1 MEIKDFLSELEE
13 QLTDLDEKDNEIAGQ
28 YIPFVERQGTI
39 QTSAA
44 CNGEFMATSILK
56 LFQILHKAEKD
67 AAANL
72 LILLCMQYLGGKEEQ
87 EGVEH

>member
-28 YIPFVERQGTI
+28 YILLVERQDTI
-39 QTSAA
+39 QASAA
-44 CNGEFMATSILK
+44 CNGEFMAISIAK
-56 LFQILHKAEKD
+56 LFQILHKADRD
-67 AAANL
+67 AAVKVL
-72 LILLCMQYLGGKEEQ
+72 TLLCMQCLEEKQ